1 MHDPKTLFEALFAPR
16 RIALVG
22 ASADVTKTTSR
33 PQRFLRKHGF
43 AGEIL
48 PINPSRREILG
59 EAAYASLDAVPGEID
74 HAYIL
79 LNGRAAVDALA
90 ACGRRGVTVAS
101 ILAGG
106 FADAGAAGASMQD
119 DLVRIVR
126 DTGIRLVGP
135 NSIGTVST
143 DPPVALTA
151 NAAFAVEHLRKG
163 RWAVVSQSGSLIG
176 ALLSRAD
183 ARGIGFSRLISVGNE
198 VDLAVG
204 EIADLLVDDPAS
216 DAILLFME
224 TLRDGERLARAARRA
239 HAAGK
244 PMIAYKLGRSEVGQ
258 ELAKSH
264 TGAIAGS
271 DATFDAFCH
280 RHGIAR
286 VSMFESLV
294 DVPALLVARPKV
306 GDRGASGGQAR
317 GPQASGPLAS
327 SPQPS
332 NPQPRGRRV
341 AVATTTGGGA
351 AMVVDNMAV
360 AGLDSVGPP
369 QALVD
374 WLNPLGI
381 AAGEGRLVDL
391 TLAGAKPE
399 IVAGTIERLL
409 ADDGNDAVIFVVGS
423 SAQFNPE
430 LAVEPLLAFARSA
443 KPFAVSLT
451 PSAERSVALLTAAGV
466 PVFRHPESCA
476 EAMAVCLLRP
486 TPQPVPELPEPSSAT
501 RDALADGR
509 RSGFDERRAAALF
522 AALGVPMARAM
533 AVPDARRVAAAVDE
547 IGGPVALK
555 ILSAD
560 IAHKTEAGGVALGL
574 PDGQHAAVAARD
586 MEKHVRAHSPG
597 ARLEGFLVQKMERGL
612 AEVIVG
618 FRRDPLVGPTVTV
631 GLGGV
636 LAELYKD
643 AATRLA
649 PVDEVEARQMIE
661 AVKGLAILRGYRNLP
676 RGDVSALA
684 RAVAAFSTLAHE
696 GFADV
701 SDAEINPLL
710 VKRDGEGVVAVDGL
724 VVLG

>member
-1 MHDPKTLFEALFAPR
+1 MNAPKLLLTALFEPK
-16 RIALVG
+16 RIALIG
-22 ASADVTKTTSR
+22 ASADERKTTSR

-48 PINPSRREILG
+48 PVNPSRSEIMG
-59 EAAYASLDAVPGEID
+59 EKAYKDLESIPGEID

-79 LNGRAAVDALA
+79 LNGPAAVEALA
-90 ACGRRGVTVAS
+90 ACGRRGVKVAS

-106 FADAGAAGASMQD
+106 FADAGAAGASLQD
-119 DLVRIVR
+119 ELARIVAE
-126 DTGIRLVGP
+126 TGIRLVGP

-151 NAAFAVEHLRKG
+151 NAAFAVDRLRTG

-183 ARGIGFSRLISVGNE
+183 ARGLGFSRLISVGNE

-204 EIADLLVDDPAS
+204 EIADLLVDDPQT

-224 TLRDGERLARAARRA
+224 TLRDGERLAHAARRA

-244 PMIAYKLGRSEVGQ
+244 PVIAYKLGRSQIGQ

-271 DATFDAFCH
+271 DATFDAFCR

-294 DVPALLVARPKV
+294 DVPALLVNRPSVK
-306 GDRGASGGQAR
+306 GK
-317 GPQASGPLAS
+317 
-327 SPQPS
+327 
-332 NPQPRGRRV
+332 RV

-351 AMVVDNMAV
+351 AMVVDNMAM
-360 AGLDSVGPP
+360 AGLDIAGPP

-374 WLNPLGI
+374 WLSPFGI
-381 AAGEGRLVDL
+381 AAGEGKLVDL

-430 LAVEPLLAFARSA
+430 LAVEPLLRFAHAA

-451 PSAERSVALLTAAGV
+451 PAAEKSLALLTAAGV

-486 TPQPVPELPEPSSAT
+486 QPQPVPILADPT
-501 RDALADGR
+501 RASLEALAAGHV
-509 RSGFDERRAAALF
+509 SGFDERRAADLF
-522 AALGVPMARAM
+522 AALGVPMARSM
-533 AVPDARRVAAAVDE
+533 AVPDARRVAAAVTE
-547 IGGPVALK
+547 IGGRWRSKSCRPISRTRPRRAAWRLVLRTARPPP
-555 ILSAD
+555 SR
-560 IAHKTEAGGVALGL
+560 
-574 PDGQHAAVAARD
+574 HARSNGESRS
-586 MEKHVRAHSPG
+586 MP
-597 ARLEGFLVQKMERGL
+597 Q
-612 AEVIVG
+612 
-618 FRRDPLVGPTVTV
+618 RR
-631 GLGGV
+631 
-636 LAELYKD
+636 
-643 AATRLA
+643 
-649 PVDEVEARQMIE
+649 
-661 AVKGLAILRGYRNLP
+661 
-676 RGDVSALA
+676 S
-684 RAVAAFSTLAHE
+684 STA
-696 GFADV
+696 
-701 SDAEINPLL
+701 S
-710 VKRDGEGVVAVDGL
+710 
-724 VVLG
+724 

>member
-1 MHDPKTLFEALFAPR
+1 MKDPNTLFAALFEPK
-16 RIALVG
+16 RIALIG
-22 ASADVTKTTSR
+22 ASADETKTTSR

-43 AGEIL
+43 KGEIL
-48 PINPSRREILG
+48 PVNPSRTEILG
-59 EAAYASLDAVPGEID
+59 DKAYKDVNAISGDID

-79 LNGRAAVDALA
+79 LNGKGAVEALA
-90 ACGRRGVTVAS
+90 ACGKRGVKVAS

-106 FADAGAAGASMQD
+106 FADAGAAGASLQD
-119 DLVRIVR
+119 DLARIVR
-126 DTGIRLVGP
+126 ETGIRLVGP

-143 DPPVALTA
+143 DPPMALTA
-151 NAAFAVEHLRKG
+151 NAAFAVDRLRAG
-163 RWAVVSQSGSLIG
+163 SWAVVSQSGSLIG

-204 EIADLLVDDPAS
+204 EIADLLVDDPKT

-224 TLRDGERLARAARRA
+224 TLRDGERLAHAARRA

-244 PMIAYKLGRSEVGQ
+244 PVIAYKLGRSEIGQ

-271 DATFDAFCH
+271 DATFDAFCR

-294 DVPALLVARPKV
+294 DVPALLVDRPPASQSE
-306 GDRGASGGQAR
+306 GRGK
-317 GPQASGPLAS
+317 
-327 SPQPS
+327 
-332 NPQPRGRRV
+332 RV

-351 AMVVDNMAV
+351 AMVVDNMAM
-360 AGLDSVGPP
+360 AGLDIVDPP

-374 WLNPLGI
+374 WLKPLGI
-381 AAGEGRLVDL
+381 AAGEGKLVDL

-430 LAVEPLLAFARSA
+430 LAVEPLLKFAKSA

-451 PSAERSVALLTAAGV
+451 PSAEKSLALLTAAGV
-466 PVFRHPESCA
+466 PAFRHPESCA

-486 TPQPVPELPEPSSAT
+486 TPQPVPTLAEPA
-501 RDALADGR
+501 RGALDALAAGR
-509 RSGFDERRAAALF
+509 VSGFDERRAADFF
-522 AALGVPMARAM
+522 AALGVPVAKAL
-533 AVPDARRVAAAVDE
+533 AIPDAKRIAAAVAE
-547 IGGPVALK
+547 IGGPVVLK

-574 PDGQHAAVAARD
+574 PDGQTAAVAAREI
-586 MEKHVRAHSPG
+586 EKRVKAHMPN
-597 ARLEGFLVQKMERGL
+597 AKLEGVLVQKMERGL

-618 FRRDPLVGPTVTV
+618 FRRDLLVGPTITV

-636 LAELYKD
+636 LAEIYKD

-649 PVDEVEARQMIE
+649 PVDETEARQMIE
-661 AVKGLAILRGYRNLP
+661 EVKGLATIRGYRNLP
-676 RGDVSALA
+676 RGDVGALARTIAAFSALA
-684 RAVAAFSTLAHE
+684 HE
-696 GFADV
+696 AFADV
-701 SDAEINPLL
+701 AEAEINPLL
-710 VKRDGEGVVAVDGL
+710 VKADGQGVVAVDGL
-724 VVLG
+724 VIIG

>member
-1 MHDPKTLFEALFAPR
+1 MSHPDKLFASLFEPT
-16 RIALVG
+16 RIALIG
-22 ASADVTKTTSR
+22 ASADVSKTTSR

-43 AGEIL
+43 KGEIF
-48 PINPSRREILG
+48 PINPSRAEILG
-59 EAAYASLDAVPGEID
+59 EKAYKDLDSIPGEID

-79 LNGRAAVDALA
+79 LNGKAAVAALE
-90 ACGRRGVTVAS
+90 ACGRRGVKAAS

-106 FADAGAAGASMQD
+106 FADAGAAGASLQD
-119 DLVRIVR
+119 ELVRIVR
-126 DTGIRLVGP
+126 ETGIRLVGP

-151 NAAFAVEHLRKG
+151 NAAFAVDKLRTG
-163 RWAVVSQSGSLIG
+163 NWSLVSQSGSLIG

-183 ARGIGFSRLISVGNE
+183 ARGIGFARLISVGNE

-204 EIADLLVDDPAS
+204 EIADLLVDDPKTC
-216 DAILLFME
+216 AILLFME
-224 TLRDGERLARAARRA
+224 TLRDGDRLARAARRA

-244 PMIAYKLGRSEVGQ
+244 PMIAYKLGRSEIGQ

-271 DATFDAFCH
+271 DATFDAFCR

-286 VSMFESLV
+286 VAMFESLI
-294 DVPALLVARPKV
+294 DVPALLVDRPAAHQAE
-306 GDRGASGGQAR
+306 GRGK
-317 GPQASGPLAS
+317 
-327 SPQPS
+327 
-332 NPQPRGRRV
+332 RV

-360 AGLDSVGPP
+360 AGLDIVGPP

-374 WLNPLGI
+374 WLKPLGI
-381 AAGEGRLVDL
+381 VAGEGKLVDL

-399 IVAGTIERLL
+399 IVAGTIDRLL
-409 ADDGNDAVIFVVGS
+409 ADDASDAVIFVVGS

-430 LAVEPLLAFARSA
+430 LAVEPLLKFAKSA

-451 PSAERSVALLTAAGV
+451 PTAEKSLALLTAAGV
-466 PVFRHPESCA
+466 PAFRHPESCA
-476 EAMAVCLLRP
+476 EAMALCLLRP
-486 TPQPVPELPEPSSAT
+486 TPRREPALSEPT
-501 RDALADGR
+501 RAALDSLEAGR
-509 RSGFDERRAAALF
+509 VSGFDERRAADFFKALD
-522 AALGVPMARAM
+522 VPVVKAM
-533 AVPDARRVAAAVDE
+533 AVPDAKRLPAVVAEVGA
-547 IGGPVALK
+547 PVALK

-574 PDGQHAAVAARD
+574 VDGQAAAVAARE
-586 MEKHVRAHSPG
+586 MGKRVRRHSPT

-612 AEVIVG
+612 AEVILG

-636 LAELYKD
+636 LAEIYKD

-649 PVDEVEARQMIE
+649 PVDEAEAREMIAE
-661 AVKGLAILRGYRNLP
+661 VKGLATIRGYRNLP
-676 RGDVSALA
+676 RGDVVALA
-684 RAVAAFSTLAHE
+684 KAIAAFSTLAHKA
-696 GFADV
+696 FADV
-701 SDAEINPLL
+701 REAEINPLL
-710 VKRDGEGVVAVDGL
+710 VKREGEGVVAVDGL

>member
-1 MHDPKTLFEALFAPR
+1 MTDPKNLFSALFEPR
-16 RIALVG
+16 RIALIG
-22 ASADVTKTTSR
+22 ASADPTKTTSR

-48 PINPSRREILG
+48 PVNPSRGEILG
-59 EAAYASLDAVPGEID
+59 ETAYKNLDAIPGDID

-79 LNGRAAVDALA
+79 LNGAAAVAALA
-90 ACGRRGVTVAS
+90 DCARRGVKVAS

-106 FADAGAAGASMQD
+106 FADAGAAGASLQD
-119 DLVRIVR
+119 ELARIVR
-126 DTGIRLVGP
+126 ETGIRLVGP

-143 DPPVALTA
+143 EPAVALTA
-151 NAAFAVEHLRKG
+151 NAAFAVETLRRG

-183 ARGIGFSRLISVGNE
+183 ARGICFSRLVSVGNE

-204 EIADLLVDDPAS
+204 EIADLLVDDPGT

-244 PMIAYKLGRSEVGQ
+244 PVIAYKLGRSSIGQ

-271 DATFDAFCH
+271 DATFDAFCR

-286 VSMFESLV
+286 VAMFESLI
-294 DVPALLVARPKV
+294 DVPPLLTNVLLVNRPAS
-306 GDRGASGGQAR
+306 RGK
-317 GPQASGPLAS
+317 
-327 SPQPS
+327 
-332 NPQPRGRRV
+332 RV

-351 AMVVDNMAV
+351 AMVVDNMAM
-360 AGLDSVGPP
+360 AGLDIAGPP
-369 QALVD
+369 RALVD
-374 WLNPLGI
+374 WLKPLGI
-381 AAGEGRLVDL
+381 AAGDGKLVDL

-409 ADDGNDAVIFVVGS
+409 ADDANDAVIFVVGS

-430 LAVEPLLAFARSA
+430 LAVEPLLRFARSA
-443 KPFAVSLT
+443 KPFAVALT
-451 PSAERSVALLTAAGV
+451 PAAEKSLALLTAAGV
-466 PVFRHPESCA
+466 PAFRHPESCA
-476 EAMAVCLLRP
+476 EAMALCLLRQP
-486 TPQPVPELPEPSSAT
+486 PQLVAAAAEPSAN
-501 RDALADGR
+501 ALGALVAGR
-509 RSGFDERRAAALF
+509 VAGFDERRAADLF
-522 AALGVPMARAM
+522 AALGVPMAKSM
-533 AVPDARRVAAAVDE
+533 AVPDAKRIAAAVAE
-547 IGGPVALK
+547 VGAPVVLK

-574 PDGQHAAVAARD
+574 ADGPSAAVAARE
-586 MEKHVRAHSPG
+586 MEKRVKAHAPQ
-597 ARLEGFLVQKMERGL
+597 AKLDGFLVQKMERGL
-612 AEVIVG
+612 GEVILG
-618 FRRDPLVGPTVTV
+618 FRRDPLVGPTITV

-636 LAELYKD
+636 LAEIYKD

-649 PVDEVEARQMIE
+649 PVDEAEARQMIE
-661 AVKGLAILRGYRNLP
+661 EVKGLATLRGYRNLP
-676 RGDVSALA
+676 KGDVGALA
-684 RAVAAFSTLAHE
+684 RTVAAFSGLAHKAFDAVAE
-696 GFADV
+696 
-701 SDAEINPLL
+701 AEINPLL

-724 VVLG
+724 VVLGVRA

>member
-1 MHDPKTLFEALFAPR
+1 MFEPK
-16 RIALVG
+16 RIALIG
-22 ASADVTKTTSR
+22 ASADETKTTSR

-43 AGEIL
+43 KGEIL
-48 PINPSRREILG
+48 PVNPSRTEILG
-59 EAAYASLDAVPGEID
+59 DKAYKDLDAITGDID

-79 LNGRAAVDALA
+79 LNGKGAVEALA
-90 ACGRRGVTVAS
+90 ACGKRGVKVAS

-106 FADAGAAGASMQD
+106 FADAGAAGASLQD
-119 DLVRIVR
+119 DLARIVR
-126 DTGIRLVGP
+126 ETGIRLVGP

-143 DPPVALTA
+143 DPPMALTA
-151 NAAFAVEHLRKG
+151 NAAFAVDKLRTGKWG
-163 RWAVVSQSGSLIG
+163 LVSQSGSLIG

-204 EIADLLVDDPAS
+204 EIADLLVDDPKTR
-216 DAILLFME
+216 AILLFME

-244 PMIAYKLGRSEVGQ
+244 PVIAYKLGRSEIGQ

-271 DATFDAFCH
+271 DATFDAFCR

-294 DVPALLVARPKV
+294 DVPALLVDRPPASQSE
-306 GDRGASGGQAR
+306 GRGK
-317 GPQASGPLAS
+317 
-327 SPQPS
+327 
-332 NPQPRGRRV
+332 RV

-351 AMVVDNMAV
+351 AMVVDNMAM
-360 AGLDSVGPP
+360 AGLDIADPP

-374 WLNPLGI
+374 WLKPLGI
-381 AAGEGRLVDL
+381 AAGEGKLVDL

-409 ADDGNDAVIFVVGS
+409 ADDGNDAAIFVVGS

-430 LAVEPLLAFARSA
+430 LAVEPLLKFARSA
-443 KPFAVSLT
+443 KPFAVALT
-451 PSAERSVALLTAAGV
+451 PSAEKSLALLTAAGV
-466 PVFRHPESCA
+466 PAFRHPEI
-476 EAMAVCLLRP
+476 LRRSHGA
-486 TPQPVPELPEPSSAT
+486 LPAAARAAARAGARRART
-501 RDALADGR
+501 RPRSTRWQAGR
-509 RSGFDERRAAALF
+509 VSGFDERRAADFF
-522 AALGVPMARAM
+522 AALGVPVAKAL
-533 AVPDARRVAAAVDE
+533 AVPDAKRIVAAVTE

-574 PDGQHAAVAARD
+574 PDGQTAAVAAREI
-586 MEKHVRAHSPG
+586 EKRVKAHMPN
-597 ARLEGFLVQKMERGL
+597 AKLEGFLVQKMERGL
-612 AEVIVG
+612 AEVILG
-618 FRRDPLVGPTVTV
+618 FRRDPLVGPTITV

-636 LAELYKD
+636 LAEIYKD

-649 PVDEVEARQMIE
+649 PVDEAEARQMIE
-661 AVKGLAILRGYRNLP
+661 EVKGLATIRGYRNLP
-676 RGDVSALA
+676 RGDVGALA
-684 RAVAAFSTLAHE
+684 RTIAAFSTLAHE
-696 GFADV
+696 AFADV
-701 SDAEINPLL
+701 AEAEINPLL

-724 VVLG
+724 VIVG

>member
-1 MHDPKTLFEALFAPR
+1 MNDLFHALFEPLFEPR
-16 RIALVG
+16 RIALIG
-22 ASADVTKTTSR
+22 ASADEKKTTAR
-33 PQRFLRKHGF
+33 PQRFLRKHGY

-48 PINPSRREILG
+48 PVNPGRSEIMG
-59 EAAYASLDAVPGEID
+59 DKAYKILDAITGEID

-79 LNGRAAVDALA
+79 LNGKDAVAALA
-90 ACGRRGVTVAS
+90 ACGKRGVKVAS

-106 FADAGAAGASMQD
+106 FADAGAAGASLQD
-119 DLVRIVR
+119 DLARIVR
-126 DTGIRLVGP
+126 ETGIRLVGP

-143 DPPVALTA
+143 DPPMALTA
-151 NAAFAVEHLRKG
+151 NAAFAVERLRAG

-176 ALLSRAD
+176 ALLSRAE

-204 EIADLLVDDPAS
+204 EIADLLVDDPKTR
-216 DAILLFME
+216 AILLFME

-244 PMIAYKLGRSEVGQ
+244 PVIAYKLGRSAIGQ

-271 DATFDAFCH
+271 DATFDAFCR

-294 DVPALLVARPKV
+294 DVPALLVDRPPAIQSE
-306 GDRGASGGQAR
+306 GRGK
-317 GPQASGPLAS
+317 
-327 SPQPS
+327 
-332 NPQPRGRRV
+332 RV

-351 AMVVDNMAV
+351 AMVVDNMAM
-360 AGLDSVGPP
+360 AGLDIADPP

-374 WLNPLGI
+374 WLKPLGI
-381 AAGEGRLVDL
+381 AAGEGKLVDL

-409 ADDGNDAVIFVVGS
+409 ADDGNDAAIFVVGS

-430 LAVEPLLAFARSA
+430 LAVEPLLKFARSA
-443 KPFAVSLT
+443 KPFAVALT
-451 PSAERSVALLTAAGV
+451 PSAEKSLALLTAAGV
-466 PVFRHPESCA
+466 PAFRHPESCA
-476 EAMAVCLLRP
+476 EAMALCLLRP
-486 TPQPVPELPEPSSAT
+486 APQPVPALAEPT
-501 RDALADGR
+501 RASLDALQAGR
-509 RSGFDERRAAALF
+509 VSGFDERRAADLF

-533 AVPDARRVAAAVDE
+533 AVPDAKRIAAAVAE

-560 IAHKTEAGGVALGL
+560 IAHKTEASGVALGL
-574 PDGQHAAVAARD
+574 PDGQTASVAAREI
-586 MEKHVRAHSPG
+586 EKRVKAHMPN
-597 ARLEGFLVQKMERGL
+597 AKLEGFLVQKMERGL
-612 AEVIVG
+612 AEVILG
-618 FRRDPLVGPTVTV
+618 FRRDPLVGPTITV

-636 LAELYKD
+636 LAEIYKD

-649 PVDEVEARQMIE
+649 PVDETEARQMIE
-661 AVKGLAILRGYRNLP
+661 EVKGLATIRGYRNLP
-676 RGDVSALA
+676 RGDVGALARTIAAFSALA
-684 RAVAAFSTLAHE
+684 HE
-696 GFADV
+696 AFADIAE
-701 SDAEINPLL
+701 AEINPLL
-710 VKRDGEGVVAVDGL
+710 VKTDGQGVVAVDGL
-724 VVLG
+724 VIIG

>member
-1 MHDPKTLFEALFAPR
+1 MSDPKNLFAALFEPK
-16 RIALVG
+16 RIALIG
-22 ASADVTKTTSR
+22 ASADPAKTTSR

-43 AGEIL
+43 TGEIL
-48 PINPSRREILG
+48 PVNPSRSEILG
-59 EAAYASLDAVPGEID
+59 EMAYKDLAAIKGEID

-79 LNGRAAVDALA
+79 LNGAAAVAALA
-90 ACGRRGVTVAS
+90 ACGKRGVKVAS

-106 FADAGAAGASMQD
+106 FADAGAAGASLQD
-119 DLVRIVR
+119 DLARVVAE
-126 DTGIRLVGP
+126 TGIRLVGP

-143 DPPVALTA
+143 NPPIALTA
-151 NAAFAVEHLRKG
+151 NAAFAIDRLRSG
-163 RWAVVSQSGSLIG
+163 SWALVSQSGSLIG
-176 ALLSRAD
+176 AMLSRAD

-204 EIADLLVDDPAS
+204 EIADLLVDDPKT

-244 PMIAYKLGRSEVGQ
+244 PVIVYKLGRSSIGQ

-271 DATFDAFCH
+271 DATFDAFCR

-286 VSMFESLV
+286 VSMFESLI
-294 DVPALLVARPKV
+294 DVPALLVDRPPATGK
-306 GDRGASGGQAR
+306 
-317 GPQASGPLAS
+317 
-327 SPQPS
+327 
-332 NPQPRGRRV
+332 RV

-351 AMVVDNMAV
+351 AMVVDNMAM
-360 AGLDSVGPP
+360 AGLDIADPP

-374 WLNPLGI
+374 WLKPLGI
-381 AAGEGRLVDL
+381 AAGEGKLVDL

-430 LAVEPLLAFARSA
+430 LAVEPLLRFARTP

-451 PSAERSVALLTAAGV
+451 PTAEKSLALLTASGV
-466 PVFRHPESCA
+466 PAFRHPESCS
-476 EAMAVCLLRP
+476 EAMALCLLRP
-486 TPQPVPELPEPSSAT
+486 APQPLPTLAEPSRASL
-501 RDALADGR
+501 DALEAGR
-509 RSGFDERRAAALF
+509 VSGFDERRAADLF
-522 AALGVPMARAM
+522 AALGVPMAKSLAI
-533 AVPDARRVAAAVDE
+533 PDAKRVVAAVAEV
-547 IGGPVALK
+547 GVPVVLK
-555 ILSAD
+555 ILSTD
-560 IAHKTEAGGVALGL
+560 IAHKTEAGGVTLGL
-574 PDGQHAAVAARD
+574 VDGPSAAVAAR
-586 MEKHVRAHSPG
+586 EIERRVKAHSPH
-597 ARLEGFLVQKMERGL
+597 AKLDGFLIQKMERGL
-612 AEVIVG
+612 AEVILG

-636 LAELYKD
+636 LAEIYKD
-643 AATRLA
+643 ASTRLA
-649 PVDEVEARQMIE
+649 PVDEAEAREMIAE
-661 AVKGLAILRGYRNLP
+661 VKGLATIRGYRNLP
-676 RGDVSALA
+676 KGDVTVLA
-684 RAVAAFSTLAHE
+684 RTIAAFSTLAHKA
-696 GFADV
+696 FADV
-701 SDAEINPLL
+701 SEAEINPLL

>member
-1 MHDPKTLFEALFAPR
+1 MSDPKNLFTPLFEPR
-16 RIALVG
+16 RIALIG
-22 ASADVTKTTSR
+22 ASADPAKTTSR

-43 AGEIL
+43 TGEIL
-48 PINPSRREILG
+48 PVNPSRGEILG
-59 EAAYASLDAVPGEID
+59 EKAYKDLDAIPGDID

-79 LNGRAAVDALA
+79 LNGAAAVAALA
-90 ACGRRGVTVAS
+90 DCAQRGVKVAS

-106 FADAGAAGASMQD
+106 FADAGAAGASLQD
-119 DLVRIVR
+119 ELTRIVR

-143 DPPVALTA
+143 DPAVVLTA
-151 NAAFAVEHLRKG
+151 NAAFAVDRLRSG

-204 EIADLLVDDPAS
+204 ELSDLLVDDPRT

-224 TLRDGERLARAARRA
+224 TLRDGEWLARAARRA

-244 PMIAYKLGRSEVGQ
+244 PVIAYKLGRSSIGQ

-271 DATFDAFCH
+271 DATFDAFCR

-286 VSMFESLV
+286 VSMFESLI
-294 DVPALLVARPKV
+294 DVPPLLV
-306 GDRGASGGQAR
+306 DRLPSR
-317 GPQASGPLAS
+317 GT
-327 SPQPS
+327 
-332 NPQPRGRRV
+332 RV

-360 AGLDSVGPP
+360 AGLDIAGPP
-369 QALVD
+369 RALVD
-374 WLNPLGI
+374 WLKPLGI
-381 AAGEGRLVDL
+381 AAGDGKLVDL

-409 ADDGNDAVIFVVGS
+409 ADEANDAVIFVVGS

-430 LAVEPLLAFARSA
+430 LAVEPLLRFAKSA
-443 KPFAVSLT
+443 KPFAVALT
-451 PSAERSVALLTAAGV
+451 PAADKSLALLTAAGV
-466 PVFRHPESCA
+466 PAFRHPESCA
-476 EAMAVCLLRP
+476 EAMALCLLRKP
-486 TPQPVPELPEPSSAT
+486 LQQISALQEPSVA
-501 RDALADGR
+501 ALGALEAGR
-509 RSGFDERRAAALF
+509 VSGFDERRAADLF
-522 AALGVPMARAM
+522 AALGVPMAKSM
-533 AVPDARRVAAAVDE
+533 AVPDAKRIAAAVAE
-547 IGGPVALK
+547 VGAPVVLK

-574 PDGQHAAVAARD
+574 QDGQTAAVAARE
-586 MEKHVRAHSPG
+586 MEKRVKAHAPQ
-597 ARLEGFLVQKMERGL
+597 ARLDGFLVQKMERGL
-612 AEVIVG
+612 AEVILG
-618 FRRDPLVGPTVTV
+618 FRRDPLVGPTITV

-636 LAELYKD
+636 LAEIYKD

-649 PVDEVEARQMIE
+649 PVGEAEARQMIDE
-661 AVKGLAILRGYRNLP
+661 VKGLATLRGYRNLP
-676 RGDVSALA
+676 RGDVAALA
-684 RAVAAFSTLAHE
+684 RTIATFSNLAHKT
-696 GFADV
+696 FDDV
-701 SDAEINPLL
+701 AEAEINPLL
-710 VKRDGEGVVAVDGL
+710 VKREGEGVVAVDGL
-724 VVLG
+724 VVLR